1 MSEMSVIDACSMNNS
16 DNPFYINLPINIVS
30 ESASGLFSDACMCI
44 SEYGR
49 QSAPRGMTIN
59 ELSNVTMTLIN
70 PQNNIV
76 DIEARNISVKYLLA
90 EWLWYV
96 KGDQDKA
103 GSDFICKYAP
113 FWDTLRNPDGS
124 LNSNYGH
131 YFFKRMD
138 EVLPTEE
145 EFKPISDYY
154 FQKSQFH
161 YVIDTLLKD
170 SDSRQAVVNI
180 NNIYHKAH
188 PTKDFPCT
196 TAMQFFIRDNKL
208 HMTVTMRSTDLVLGY
223 CNDVFQFTMFQRIV
237 LNELNKELRQMNKHG
252 IAYAE
257 DDGTLMIVGAV
268 NHKPI
273 KMGTFTLFTTSL
285 HVYERHFKMMENTV
299 HNREKKKA
307 IPDIKWI
314 YNLSYDDWKSI
325 ANNEKND
332 ERIVKYRTIIEE
344 ILNS

>member
-16 DNPFYINLPINIVS
+16 DNQIYINLPLNIVS

-154 FQKSQFH
+154 FQKSQFD

-170 SDSRQAVVNI
+170 RDSRQAVVNI

-196 TAMQFFIRDNKL
+196 TAMQFFIRGNKL

-223 CNDVFQFTMFQRIV
+223 CNDVFQFTMFQHIV

-252 IAYAE
+252 IAY
-257 DDGTLMIVGAV
+257 
-268 NHKPI
+268 
-273 KMGTFTLFTTSL
+273 
-285 HVYERHFKMMENTV
+285 
-299 HNREKKKA
+299 
-307 IPDIKWI
+307 
-314 YNLSYDDWKSI
+314 
-325 ANNEKND
+325 
-332 ERIVKYRTIIEE
+332 
-344 ILNS
+344 